1 VDLPVVLS
9 IAGGIV
15 GLVGGVAGLLSWL
28 NQRKQT
34 TILQGQLA
42 VMREQLQS
50 AKHQEGT
57 ATEWAR
63 KFDEAAE
70 ALSKISASRITT
82 GPSTDIEAY
91 GYVFKQDDLRRRIE
105 IYLGRRKAWFYTFN
119 PAILGKEQLQNPVVQ
134 QTIQDVLDTVAQFRK
149 DHTDFAR
156 TLKLL

>member
-1 VDLPVVLS
+1 MSEKTSDDEKVVSECECLQRSEKTGIICTVDLPVVLS

-63 KFDEAAE
+63 
-70 ALSKISASRITT
+70 SNCKIRSFNKRYRMSWTRLRSSRKTT
-82 GPSTDIEAY
+82 QISP
-91 GYVFKQDDLRRRIE
+91 
-105 IYLGRRKAWFYTFN
+105 GR
-119 PAILGKEQLQNPVVQ
+119 
-134 QTIQDVLDTVAQFRK
+134 
-149 DHTDFAR
+149 
-156 TLKLL
+156 